1 MKMNCRDFLKFIIA
15 MFGPQMLVVDAIK
28 RLDAGRALASGV
40 LEIHRKEFTLRRDL
54 FGDSYLEFKK

>member
-15 MFGPQMLVVDAIK
+15 MCGPQMLVVDAIK
-28 RLDAGRALASGV
+28 RLDVGRSLAQGV
-40 LEIHRKEFTLRRDL
+40 LEIKRKETKLQRDL